1 MADDNQIQRVIV
13 EDQLKQ
19 AYLDYSMSVIVGRAL
34 PDVRDG
40 LKPVHRRILFAM
52 HEMGLQHNKSFKKC
66 ARIVGEALGK
76 FHPHGD
82 SAIYE
87 ALVRMAQEFNLRYP
101 LIQGQ
106 GNFGCFTSDTKI
118 KLLDGTSKSF
128 KELCENYKGNQ
139 IFYVYSIN
147 RDGEVVIGEATNPR
161 LTKKET
167 ELVEVTLDTGEK
179 IRCTPDHKFLL
190 KNLEYKEA
198 KDLTPE
204 DSLMPGYFKLS
215 PIRGNTELKEYLMI
229 KDNKKEKYVFVHE
242 IADNYNL
249 NKGVYNSAD
258 GPVRH
263 HEDFNKFNNNPDN
276 IQRISWNEHTKIHND
291 HINLLWKSEDFRKKQ
306 SEGVKN
312 FYRNNPEHLE
322 QLRIRTIAR
331 NKDKEFIKN
340 QVIKRK
346 EIWKSQ
352 ELKKNLS
359 KKIKKNFEE
368 HPERREF
375 ISKMSKN
382 MWSDVEKRSSI
393 INKMKEV
400 MQSQE
405 YKDKLAQGIKE
416 YYSENMS
423 VGEIRSLTLK
433 KFYKENPDARKLISK
448 RSKELWDNKEYRSKF
463 INENYNHH
471 SDIAK
476 KAWQDES
483 YKTKQKNKTKKQWE
497 DKNFRKKI
505 TSLTKER
512 SIQRLKIDPTYPKR
526 LAQKAATA
534 HRINWKNK
542 EYKNKIIKNK
552 ILYYTNRL
560 ILSLG
565 EKNVNG
571 ETYNQNRIN
580 NCFPRFENA
589 IKHFKDLNEM
599 IYLAKEY
606 NHCAISVKFLNYKED
621 VYDLT
626 VKEHHNFLLDCGV
639 FVHNSTEFGAA
650 AQRYTEAKLS
660 KIAGELLEDIE
671 KETVAFAPNFDN
683 SLKEPIVLPS
693 KIPNL
698 LLNGSSGIAV
708 GMATNIPPH
717 NLSEVCDAIILL
729 IEHPEVEDARLFSLV
744 RGPDFPTG
752 GMIVGTSG
760 IRSALRTG
768 RGKVLVRAK
777 AEIEERRIVITEIP
791 YQVNKSLLIEQ
802 IATLV
807 KEKIIEGISDIR
819 DESDR
824 EGMRIIVEVRKGFDE
839 KLVMNQLYKYSQLQ
853 TSFGI
858 INLALVDGEPRVLNL
873 RDICSEFIKHR
884 KEVVTRRTQYELRKA
899 EERDHILQGLLIALK
914 EIDAVVVLIKR
925 SKDVEAA
932 RRELMRNY
940 ILSELQTNAILEM
953 RLSRLAALE
962 QQKILEEHEQL
973 LVFIVEMKEILAS
986 EQRVYRIIKDELVG
1000 VKNEYGDKR
1009 RTEIVES
1016 DEEVL
1021 EDEDLV
1027 ENEKVVITLT
1037 NAGYVKRIPLE
1048 AYKAQKRGGK
1058 GIIAAETKDDT
1069 DFVEHM
1075 VVAESLNQV
1084 LFFTSRGKVHWMKAY
1099 QVPEAGRYAKG
1110 TAIVNLLRLGQ
1121 GEKVSAVISMKE
1133 FKENEFLVMA
1143 TRKGVLKKTSV
1154 MEYGRPRQGGIIAIT
1169 LREDDSLVTVKLT
1182 SGAQQL
1188 ILATKNGRAVRF
1200 REEDVRAVGRAGIGV
1215 RGMSVR
1221 DSEIVAMETC
1231 DAPFVLTVTE
1241 KGFGKRS
1248 EVNDYR
1254 LINRGGSGVINIK
1267 STEKNG
1273 LVAAIKIVEEN
1284 DEILCVTRKGILI
1297 RMPVAGISVVGRNS
1311 QGVRVMKLEEGDA
1324 VMNVVKVLS
1333 EDALEGKV
1341 SDFKPDETPSAEENG
1356 EENGGLREEVSLD
1369 EDLSG
1374 TYEFHQEVKAPEV
1387 NEAELKEF
1395 LEKNK
1400 DVPETK
1406 QRDFTLEGFE
1416 NE

>member
-258 GPVRH
+258 GHVRH

-291 HINLLWKSEDFRKKQ
+291 HINLLWKSED
-306 SEGVKN
+306 
-312 FYRNNPEHLE
+312 
-322 QLRIRTIAR
+322 
-331 NKDKEFIKN
+331 
-340 QVIKRK
+340 
-346 EIWKSQ
+346 
-352 ELKKNLS
+352 
-359 KKIKKNFEE
+359 
-368 HPERREF
+368 
-375 ISKMSKN
+375 
-382 MWSDVEKRSSI
+382 
-393 INKMKEV
+393 
-400 MQSQE
+400 
-405 YKDKLAQGIKE
+405 
-416 YYSENMS
+416 
-423 VGEIRSLTLK
+423 
-433 KFYKENPDARKLISK
+433 
-448 RSKELWDNKEYRSKF
+448 
-463 INENYNHH
+463 
-471 SDIAK
+471 
-476 KAWQDES
+476 
-483 YKTKQKNKTKKQWE
+483 
-497 DKNFRKKI
+497 FRKKI

-552 ILYYTNRL
+552 ILYCTNRL

-589 IKHFKDLNEM
+589 IRHFKDLNEM

-626 VKEHHNFLLDCGV
+626 VREHHNFLLDCGV

-752 GMIVGTSG
+752 WMIVGTSG

-1009 RTEIVES
+1009 RTEIVER

-1324 VMNVVKVLS
+1324 VVNEVKVLS

-1356 EENGGLREEVSLD
+1356 GENGGLREEVSLD

-1416 NE
+1416 NEI